1 MVLGGFLKSLND
13 DHKQL
18 PMIDRLYTQMQAM
31 QVLNRSQEMTADNLS
46 NINTPGFKGTK
57 VFYRMFQEN
66 VNGKTISKSVPMQQV
81 NLEQGVLEPTGNE
94 FDMGINGDGFFVV
107 EDNGE
112 QFLTRDGRFH
122 LDPDGYLVNSSGAKV
137 MGDSGPVQLAE
148 YMQSNGETGGST
160 MLEVSKDGTIRLNN
174 KAMDRLRIVNVED
187 PGMLNRKGSAYFS
200 VMDEDMLSEDN
211 TGMVMQGYYEK
222 GNVQPLTEM
231 VDMMRNMQAFESQQ
245 RALKTTDEML
255 SQVTTRLG
263 RF

>member
-1 MVLGGFLKSLND
+1 
-13 DHKQL
+13 
-18 PMIDRLYTQMQAM
+18 MIDRLYTQMQAM
-31 QVLNRSQEMTADNLS
+31 QVLSRSQEMTADNLA
-46 NINTPGFKGTK
+46 NINTPGFKGNK
-57 VFYRMFQEN
+57 VFYRMFREN
-66 VNGKTISKSVPMQQV
+66 VNGASIARSVPMQQV

-94 FDMGINGDGFFVV
+94 FDLGINGEGFFVV
-107 EDNGE
+107 EENGE

-122 LDPDGYLVNSSGAKV
+122 LDPDGYLVNNSGAKV
-137 MGDSGPVQLAE
+137 MGGSGPLQLAE
-148 YMQSNGETGGST
+148 YMQANGETGGNA

-174 KAMDRLRIVNVED
+174 KAMDALRIVNVDD
-187 PGMLNRKGSAYFS
+187 PASLQRKGSAYFT
-200 VMDEDMLSEDN
+200 VQNEDQLSEEGA
-211 TGMVMQGYYEK
+211 GMVMQGYYEK